1 MVNNEKG
8 VVFPMVIIIA
18 AGFISFTL
26 FSIERYAVDKNF
38 YKESEEKLILE
49 QLIRLAALDITT
61 ELESTEI
68 IAEKN
73 GILFYPGGD
82 VYYECT
88 KSSETVVKVLLYAST
103 KAERK
108 AESLFLYDITQNKVI
123 EWIEK

>member
-8 VVFPMVIIIA
+8 VVFPMVVIIA
-18 AGFISFTL
+18 AVLIAFTL
-26 FSIERYAVDKNF
+26 FLIERYSGDKQF
-38 YKESEEKLILE
+38 YKENEEKLILE
-49 QLIRLAALDITT
+49 HLVRLAALDITT
-61 ELESTEI
+61 ELESAATVE
-68 IAEKN
+68 EKE
-73 GILFYPGGD
+73 GIHFYPGGD

-88 KSSETVVKVLLYAST
+88 MASETVARVLLYAST

>member
-18 AGFISFTL
+18 AVFISFTL
-26 FSIERYAVDKNF
+26 FSIERYSGDKKF
-38 YKESEEKLILE
+38 YKETEEKLILE

-61 ELESTEI
+61 ELASTEI
-68 IAEKN
+68 IVEKK

-88 KSSETVVKVLLYAST
+88 MASETVVRVLLYAST

-108 AESLFLYDITQNKVI
+108 AQSLFLYDTSQNKVI